1 MNINQDLQE
10 QLFRQREEQI
20 CHLDYNQEFRYYN
33 AVASGDMESVKEY
46 LMPENDDAYSG
57 SEYGKLSQ
65 NSLWNARYHFVVAVA
80 LITRICVEHHM
91 EREIAY
97 TLSDVFVQKIDDC
110 KTVAEIAALHNI
122 MVRDFT
128 KRMQL
133 LQKAAYSM
141 HVARAI
147 DYITIHLHEKLQTGN
162 IADAIS
168 INRGYLSTLFR
179 QETGKSLHD
188 YILAEKIHAA
198 AQMITTSE
206 MSFSEISQYYS
217 FSSQSHF
224 IQCFRKELGMTP
236 LEYRKRYYRSSEVSE
251 GNTE

>member
-1 MNINQDLQE
+1 MQKGRRLYAYEYQSRLTGTAVSPAGRTDLP
-10 QLFRQREEQI
+10 
-20 CHLDYNQEFRYYN
+20 LDYNQEFRYYN

-80 LITRICVEHHM
+80 LIARICVEHHM

-97 TLSDVFVQKIDDC
+97 TLSDVFVQKKLMTARPLRKLPPCIILWCGTSPRECSCC
-110 KTVAEIAALHNI
+110 KKRHTPCTWLGQSTISP
-122 MVRDFT
+122 FT
-128 KRMQL
+128 CTK
-133 LQKAAYSM
+133 
-141 HVARAI
+141 
-147 DYITIHLHEKLQTGN
+147 KLQTGN

-198 AQMITTSE
+198 ASDDH
-206 MSFSEISQYYS
+206 
-217 FSSQSHF
+217 HF
-224 IQCFRKELGMTP
+224 
-236 LEYRKRYYRSSEVSE
+236 
-251 GNTE
+251 GNVIL

>member
-97 TLSDVFVQKIDDC
+97 TLSDVFIQKIDDC
-110 KTVAEIAALHNI
+110 RPLRKLPFCIILWCGTSPSECSCCKKRHTPCMWLGQSTISP
-122 MVRDFT
+122 FT
-128 KRMQL
+128 CTK
-133 LQKAAYSM
+133 S
-141 HVARAI
+141 
-147 DYITIHLHEKLQTGN
+147 
-162 IADAIS
+162 
-168 INRGYLSTLFR
+168 FR
-179 QETGKSLHD
+179 PATS
-188 YILAEKIHAA
+188 
-198 AQMITTSE
+198 QMR
-206 MSFSEISQYYS
+206 
-217 FSSQSHF
+217 SQSTAAIFPHCSGRKPESHF
-224 IQCFRKELGMTP
+224 TTISLRKKSMPQL
-236 LEYRKRYYRSSEVSE
+236 R
-251 GNTE
+251 

>member
-80 LITRICVEHHM
+80 LIARICVEHHM

-147 DYITIHLHEKLQTGN
+147 DYITIHLHESFRPATSQMR
-162 IADAIS
+162 S
-168 INRGYLSTLFR
+168 RSTAVIFPHCSGR
-179 QETGKSLHD
+179 KPE
-188 YILAEKIHAA
+188 
-198 AQMITTSE
+198 
-206 MSFSEISQYYS
+206 
-217 FSSQSHF
+217 SHF
-224 IQCFRKELGMTP
+224 TTISLRKKSMPQL
-236 LEYRKRYYRSSEVSE
+236 R
-251 GNTE
+251 

>member
-1 MNINQDLQE
+1 MQPFDRK
-10 QLFRQREEQI
+10 QL
-20 CHLDYNQEFRYYN
+20 
-33 AVASGDMESVKEY
+33 
-46 LMPENDDAYSG
+46 
-57 SEYGKLSQ
+57 
-65 NSLWNARYHFVVAVA
+65 
-80 LITRICVEHHM
+80 
-91 EREIAY
+91 
-97 TLSDVFVQKIDDC
+97 
-110 KTVAEIAALHNI
+110 
-122 MVRDFT
+122 
-128 KRMQL
+128 
-133 LQKAAYSM
+133 
-141 HVARAI
+141 
-147 DYITIHLHEKLQTGN
+147 
-162 IADAIS
+162 
-168 INRGYLSTLFR
+168 LFR

>member
-1 MNINQDLQE
+1 
-10 QLFRQREEQI
+10 
-20 CHLDYNQEFRYYN
+20 
-33 AVASGDMESVKEY
+33 
-46 LMPENDDAYSG
+46 
-57 SEYGKLSQ
+57 
-65 NSLWNARYHFVVAVA
+65 
-80 LITRICVEHHM
+80 M

-133 LQKAAYSM
+133 LQKRHTPCTWLGQS
-141 HVARAI
+141 
-147 DYITIHLHEKLQTGN
+147 TISPFTCTKSFRPATSQMRSRSTAVIFPHCSGRKPESHFTT
-162 IADAIS
+162 IS
-168 INRGYLSTLFR
+168 LR
-179 QETGKSLHD
+179 
-188 YILAEKIHAA
+188 KIHAA

>member
-1 MNINQDLQE
+1 
-10 QLFRQREEQI
+10 
-20 CHLDYNQEFRYYN
+20 
-33 AVASGDMESVKEY
+33 
-46 LMPENDDAYSG
+46 MPENDDAYSG

-80 LITRICVEHHM
+80 LIARICVEHHM

-141 HVARAI
+141 HVARA
-147 DYITIHLHEKLQTGN
+147 
-162 IADAIS
+162 S
-168 INRGYLSTLFR
+168 RSTAVIFPHCSGR
-179 QETGKSLHD
+179 KPE
-188 YILAEKIHAA
+188 
-198 AQMITTSE
+198 
-206 MSFSEISQYYS
+206 
-217 FSSQSHF
+217 SHF
-224 IQCFRKELGMTP
+224 TTISLRKKSMPQL
-236 LEYRKRYYRSSEVSE
+236 R
-251 GNTE
+251 

>member
-80 LITRICVEHHM
+80 LIARICVEHHM

-128 KRMQL
+128 KRIRPATSQMR
-133 LQKAAYSM
+133 S
-141 HVARAI
+141 R
-147 DYITIHLHEKLQTGN
+147 
-162 IADAIS
+162 
-168 INRGYLSTLFR
+168 STAVIFPHCSGR
-179 QETGKSLHD
+179 KPE
-188 YILAEKIHAA
+188 
-198 AQMITTSE
+198 
-206 MSFSEISQYYS
+206 
-217 FSSQSHF
+217 SHF
-224 IQCFRKELGMTP
+224 TTISLRKKSMPQL
-236 LEYRKRYYRSSEVSE
+236 R
-251 GNTE
+251 